1 MFSYK
6 TAVAF
11 KNLGYSNIKIYN
23 GGIKDW
29 RKSGFKLESIDPL
42 PDFKAEFITAED
54 LRKRLSAVSET
65 CTDEKG
71 QPVITLMDFRNE
83 AVLNAEQPPPRIKAS
98 CRTITLLLDDL
109 LKKPVVDSIPRSGIV
124 ITITETGNRDA
135 LVIKFLSKFGF
146 DNIKGL
152 EFGMRGWLKNRYP
165 VE

>member
-11 KNLGYSNIKIYN
+11 KNLGYKNIKIYN

-29 RKSGFKLESIDPL
+29 RKSGFKLKSIDPL
-42 PDFKAEFITAED
+42 PDLKPEFISAQALKD
-54 LRKRLSAVSET
+54 RLSTVSET
-65 CTDEKG
+65 CMDEKG
-71 QPVITLMDFRNE
+71 QPVITIMDFRNE
-83 AVLNAEQPPPRIKAS
+83 AVLNAEHPPPRIKAN

-109 LKKPVVDSIPRSGIV
+109 LKKSVVDSIPRSGIV
-124 ITITETGNRDA
+124 ITVTETGNRDTF
-135 LVIKFLSKFGF
+135 VIKFLSKFGF

-165 VE
+165 VD